1 MESLIQESHKTRRGS
16 QKPAL
21 DLDDT
26 QALNK
31 NLASVANL
39 TSAVNA
45 NILNF
50 NVEQSSSHSFDNTQ
64 NETNVEG
71 INPVNLESEPISV
84 SLAQPNFKPFIK
96 RILLAMLVLF
106 VSCLVIYLMKY
117 DSINRMIGFYRRI
130 DSDINNSCQEPG
142 AWQAYV
148 EDNYN
153 RMIEQIQELLKG
165 FW

>member
-1 MESLIQESHKTRRGS
+1 MDSLIQEFNKTRRGS

-21 DLDDT
+21 DVNET
-26 QALNK
+26 QTLNK
-31 NLASVANL
+31 SIASVANL

-45 NILNF
+45 RILNF

-64 NETNVEG
+64 NASNVEG

-117 DSINRMIGFYRRI
+117 DCINRMIGFYRSI
-130 DSDINNSCQEPG
+130 DSDTRPAHTVSPQTQCPPRVLISII
-142 AWQAYV
+142 AV
-148 EDNYN
+148 KS
-153 RMIEQIQELLKG
+153 QELGKRI
-165 FW
+165 